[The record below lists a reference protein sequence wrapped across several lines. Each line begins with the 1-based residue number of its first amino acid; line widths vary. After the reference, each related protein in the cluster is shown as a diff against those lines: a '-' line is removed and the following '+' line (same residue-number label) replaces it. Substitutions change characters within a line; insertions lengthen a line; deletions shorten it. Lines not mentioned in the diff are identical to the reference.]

1 MQQEVL
7 HMGWPVSSRNVFLFV
22 AAVLVLAAVG
32 YSLSFGT
39 LPPADFT
46 FVNGTEIKTVDPNMA
61 NGVPEGRIIREVFEG
76 LCTWHPTDLH
86 PIPGVAESW
95 AISADKKTY
104 TFHLRDNALW
114 TDRTPV
120 TAEDFVY
127 SWRRL
132 LHPGTAAEYSYE
144 GWYLVNGERFTKQQ
158 FEIGDP
164 VEIELP
170 KSEEDSDPQ
179 RPGAPGKIIKGELLD
194 MRTPDGRPATKSE
207 PAESPDELIYTV
219 AIDGRE
225 RRFHKGGEGED
236 YTWILLDF
244 ETVGVKAIDDRTL
257 EVQLR
262 HPVPYFLDLMGFY
275 PFSPVNRRC
284 VESYPNQEWT
294 RPENIVSNGPFELHT
309 RRVRDRIRLV
319 KSDTYWDR
327 DNVRLEIVDALA
339 VESLTTALNL
349 YLTGV
354 ADWIEYVPNAIVPH
368 LLEQERPDFQPSPY
382 ITTYY
387 YRLNVTRPPLD
398 NVLVRRALNLAT
410 NKRDIVERVTLA
422 GQQPARS
429 MVPAVIEERSGY
441 RSPECADFDPEKA
454 RELLAQAGYPG
465 GRGLPSITI
474 QFNTNDTHKAVAELI
489 QYQWKKNLGINVELR
504 GMEWNAYQAAQVT
517 LNYQV
522 SRAGWVG
529 DYPDPNT
536 FLNLWITGGGNNQTG
551 WGNPRYD
558 ELIRKAH
565 NEPDEE
571 QRNRY
576 FYEAERILLDEL
588 PVLPIYFYVS
598 TSMAKP
604 YLRGYYKNF
613 RDVHPLKDL
622 WIDEDAKA
630 EYLSNSE

>member
-1 MQQEVL
+1 V
-7 HMGWPVSSRNVFLFV
+7 
-22 AAVLVLAAVG
+22 AVLVLAAVG

-39 LPPADFT
+39 LPPADYT
-46 FVNGTEIKTVDPNMA
+46 FVNGTEIKTVDPATA
-61 NGVPEGRIIREVFEG
+61 NGVPEGRIIREIFEG
-76 LCTWHPTDLH
+76 LCAWHPVDLH

-95 AISADKKTY
+95 DVSADKKTY
-104 TFHLRDNALW
+104 TFHLRDNARW
-114 TDRTPV
+114 TDGTPV
-120 TAEDFVY
+120 TAADFVY
-127 SWRRL
+127 SWRRF
-132 LHPGTAAEYSYE
+132 LHPGTASEYSYE
-144 GWYLVNGERFTKQQ
+144 GWYLINAERFTKQE
-158 FEIGDP
+158 FEVGDR

-170 KSEEDSDPQ
+170 VTDENRDPK
-179 RPGAPGKIIKGELLD
+179 RPGAPGKIVKGELLD
-194 MRTPDGRPATKSE
+194 IRTARGRPATDHDR
-207 PAESPDELIYTV
+207 AESRDELIYTV
-219 AIDGRE
+219 AIDGSE
-225 RRFHKGGEGED
+225 RRFHKGGAEGQD
-236 YTWILLDF
+236 YTWLLPDF
-244 ETVGVKAIDDRTL
+244 DAVGVKALDERTL
-257 EVQLR
+257 EVTLR

-327 DNVRLEIVDALA
+327 DNVRLNIVDALA
-339 VESLTTALNL
+339 VESLTTGLNL

-354 ADWIEYVPNAIVPH
+354 VDWIEYVPNAIVPY
-368 LLEQERPDFQPSPY
+368 LIEQQRPDFHPSPY

-429 MVPAVIEERSGY
+429 MVPPVIEQRSGY
-441 RSPECADFDPEKA
+441 RSPECEDFDPEKA
-454 RELLAQAGYPG
+454 RELLAEAGYPG
-465 GRGLPSITI
+465 GRGMPAITI
-474 QFNTNDTHKAVAELI
+474 QFNTNDTHKAVAELV

-504 GMEWNAYQAAQVT
+504 GMEWNAYQEAQVT

-536 FLNLWITGGGNNQTG
+536 FLNIWISGGGNNQTG
-551 WGNPRYD
+551 WGNALYD
-558 ELIRKAH
+558 ELIGKAQ
-565 NEPDEE
+565 NEPDEQ

-576 FYEAERILLDEL
+576 FYEAEQILLEEL

-598 TSMAKP
+598 TSMSKP
-604 YLRGYYKNF
+604 YLRGYHTNF
-613 RDVHPLKDL
+613 RDLHPLKDL
-622 WIDEDAKA
+622 WIDEEAKTD
-630 EYLSNSE
+630 YLSKSE